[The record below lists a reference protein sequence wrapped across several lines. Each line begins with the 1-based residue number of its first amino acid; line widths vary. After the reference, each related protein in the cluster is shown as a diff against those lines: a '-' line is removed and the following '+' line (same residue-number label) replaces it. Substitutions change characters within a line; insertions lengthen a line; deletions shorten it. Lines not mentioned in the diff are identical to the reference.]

1 MKDPNLGDSQDTGHL
16 DGGFFIPPL
25 PPFPQEHLAR
35 SANLDEAPFAG
46 LSPEADT
53 LNAGTD
59 TNATYEDMGFASA
72 QRHRGDPERYPL
84 AVEPMVDQLRGE
96 GSPQARRL
104 LADLAARTKEHADL
118 SAKLGPLETALE
130 TAQQELS
137 TKRSEAAKLARQP
150 RGLKEAEKTS
160 GPVFV
165 AMSLLLVA
173 CGAFLFNIHAGM
185 SLRIFGGG
193 QALGGGSH
201 SITQLFQPVVNFQ
214 GIWRAVQGGQI
225 GILAYPSLMLTAAI
239 LIHYALKRR
248 AWMWVVLL
256 VVAVIGADA
265 YSAVTIAHQNFNI
278 SRLVSENPGTWS
290 IGHALADPESGY
302 ILLCSTLSLLFFS
315 VLAHAWDKVWTLRRH
330 KSSEYEA
337 VMADAHARVAAVA
350 DYRRRL
356 QEIHATIRQLE
367 MQMQMLEQ
375 QHQRTPMDA
384 HEIHLRI
391 RAFQRG
397 WVRYIRDT
405 VKDRRQQTVSVWAIE
420 NWTDSFIRSFI
431 SNRALAH
438 TLR

>member
-1 MKDPNLGDSQDTGHL
+1 MENPNFGDSQDTGRL
-16 DGGFFIPPL
+16 EGGFFIPPL
-25 PPFPQEHLAR
+25 PPFPQEHLAG
-35 SANLDEAPFAG
+35 SANFDEASFA
-46 LSPEADT
+46 LVPQQTDT
-53 LNAGTD
+53 LDAGAD

-72 QRHRGDPERYPL
+72 RRHRGDPERYPL

-104 LADLAARTKEHADL
+104 MADLAARTKEHADL
-118 SAKLGPLETALE
+118 STKLGPLETDLE

-150 RGLKEAEKTS
+150 RNLKEAEKTS
-160 GPVFV
+160 GPVFL
-165 AMSLLLVA
+165 AMTLLLVA

-193 QALGGGSH
+193 QAMSGSSH

-214 GIWRAVQGGQI
+214 GIWRAIQGGQI

-248 AWMWVVLL
+248 AWWWVVVL
-256 VVAVIGADA
+256 VVAVIGADGF
-265 YSAVTIAHQNFNI
+265 SAVTIAHQNFNI

-290 IGHALADPESGY
+290 LGHALADPESGY

-330 KSSEYEA
+330 KSPEYEA
-337 VMADAHARVAAVA
+337 VMADVHARTAAVA

-356 QEIHATIRQLE
+356 QEIHAALRQLE
-367 MQMQMLEQ
+367 VQMQMLEQ
-375 QHQRTPMDA
+375 QHQRTPMDG

-405 VKDRRQQTVSVWAIE
+405 VKDKRQQTVSVWAIE